1 MKNDLRLI
9 VCGGRD
15 YADRARLFAVLDAIH
30 RRNTIAVI
38 IHGACAGADGLAS
51 DWADA
56 NWVTEDPYPVLLE
69 EWRQFGKAA
78 GPMRN
83 RRMLEESHPDG
94 VVAFPGGN
102 GTKDMVRQAEA
113 AGVIVM
119 RVDW

>member
-15 YADRARLFAVLDAIH
+15 YADRVRLFSVLDAIH
-30 RRNTIAVI
+30 RRNKIAVI

-56 NWVTEDPYPVLLE
+56 NWVPEDPYPVLPE

-83 RRMLEESHPDG
+83 RRMLEESQPDG

-102 GTKDMVRQAEA
+102 GTADMVRQAEA
-113 AGVIVM
+113 AGIKVM